1 MVRKTRPLTGL
12 GIHNYTLHRILVS
25 LSLSLSLTNSET
37 QNSKSLILD
46 VLSTKLKILIKLVWK
61 YFSAWGSGQTMSQNR
76 EFLVIDGQ
84 GHTLA
89 ER

>member
-1 MVRKTRPLTGL
+1 MVRKTRPLNGL
-12 GIHNYTLHRILVS
+12 GIHTRYTIFWFP
-25 LSLSLSLTNSET
+25 SLSLSLTNSET

-61 YFSAWGSGQTMSQNR
+61 YFSACMGVWANSMSQTR
-76 EFLVIDGQ
+76 KFHVMDRQ